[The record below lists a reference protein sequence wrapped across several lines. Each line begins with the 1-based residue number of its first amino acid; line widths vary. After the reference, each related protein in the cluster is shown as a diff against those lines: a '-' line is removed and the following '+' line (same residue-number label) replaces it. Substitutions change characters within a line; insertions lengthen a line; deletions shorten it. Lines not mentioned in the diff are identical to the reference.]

1 MEGLHHGNDNKFISR
16 INFSQNKQDMLNL
29 KHEGDNATEI
39 SLRTSTL
46 QESTVMEIPVG
57 NSSIMSLSPELR
69 FGKSKGSKWRNASQ
83 PRGTALSN

>member
-1 MEGLHHGNDNKFISR
+1 
-16 INFSQNKQDMLNL
+16 MLNL
-29 KHEGDNATEI
+29 KHEGDDATEI

-69 FGKSKGSKWRNASQ
+69 FGKCKESKWRHASQ
-83 PRGTALSN
+83 PRGSDLSS